1 MLKRAQ
7 LLLVPRTTI
16 DIDAPILRD
25 LKKLQKR
32 EGKPLGRLV
41 SELLARA
48 LRREKAPPSV
58 PFHWTARSM
67 GTPLVD
73 LGDKDA
79 LWAALTAVDPPRR

>member
-1 MLKRAQ
+1 MWTGLK
-7 LLLVPRTTI
+7 LLIMPRTTI

-41 SELLARA
+41 SELLALA
-48 LRREKAPPSV
+48 LSREKAPPPV
-58 PFHWTARSM
+58 PFRWTARAM
-67 GTPLVD
+67 GAPLVD

-79 LWAALTAVDPPRR
+79 LWAALTAVDAPQR